1 MLRKLCLT
9 LILCAGCT
17 PPLEVSEV
25 PTDNAP
31 SSTPSP
37 QAAAQLGRPGA
48 RIATGIDIS
57 GFPEDLK
64 VGDTVNFPAQV
75 ILGDGSSSDAVASF
89 YTPDHLFE
97 RTDAGLRLLA
107 PGRLT
112 VTVRSLQNADIQET
126 RSFVIRDPLAPLPT
140 PSAQATPASE
150 ASASPAPQ
158 TTASPTPSAT
168 PVPTA
173 SPPAQSTGAS
183 EQALLQAYFP
193 TFKVGM
199 EWTYAIRLVGVAAA
213 VSGTQS
219 YPDPL
224 PLAWGLQIT
233 NMNDEG
239 SNAERIVAY
248 LQAHNDLG
256 TVQLSVTAVDENQV
270 TIRRSLS
277 TTLSGLA
284 AIPAS
289 ERSYT
294 RDTIA
299 ELYTNLLQQSAPA
312 QRSLK
317 RVETAT
323 TLTSFHTSPPEDF
336 TVDVLSGS
344 APLRDGLHTEEELT
358 LYMDPDK
365 GMIRQVVNQRGT
377 RQGYLSVDT
386 ALALYLT
393 DLKGF

>member
-1 MLRKLCLT
+1 MVRKLCLI

-17 PPLEVSEV
+17 PSLEVSAP
-25 PTDNAP
+25 PTAP
-31 SSTPSP
+31 STSVTPSP
-37 QAAAQLGRPGA
+37 QAPAQMGTPGA
-48 RIATGIDIS
+48 RIATAIDIS

-75 ILGDGSSSDAVASF
+75 VFRDGSTDNSFASF

-97 RTDAGLRLLA
+97 RTASGLRLLA

-126 RSFVIRDPLAPLPT
+126 RSFVIRDPSAPLPTAT
-140 PSAQATPASE
+140 PSAQASVTPDLNPKPSPIS
-150 ASASPAPQ
+150 SATAPPSLA
-158 TTASPTPSAT
+158 TASTSEL
-168 PVPTA
+168 
-173 SPPAQSTGAS
+173 QS
-183 EQALLQAYFP
+183 LQAYFP
-193 TFKVGM
+193 NFKVGM
-199 EWTYAIRLVGVAAA
+199 EWTYAIRLVGVAAG
-213 VSGTQS
+213 VSGTQQ

-224 PLAWGLQIT
+224 PLAWGLEMTDT
-233 NMNDEG
+233 NSESG
-239 SNAERIVAY
+239 NAARVVAY
-248 LQAHNDLG
+248 LQENNNLG
-256 TVQLSVTAVDENQV
+256 TVQLTVTAVTGDQV
-270 TIRRSLS
+270 TLRRSLS
-277 TTLSGLA
+277 TSLSGLA
-284 AIPAS
+284 NIPPG

-294 RDTIA
+294 RETIG

-317 RVETAT
+317 RVESGA
-323 TLTSFHTSPPEDF
+323 TLTSLHVSPPEDF

-358 LYMDPDK
+358 LYMHPEK

>member
-1 MLRKLCLT
+1 MVRKLCLT

-17 PPLEVSEV
+17 PPLEVSET
-25 PTDNAP
+25 PTAP
-31 SSTPSP
+31 SASVTPSP
-37 QAAAQLGRPGA
+37 QAPAQIGTPGA
-48 RIATGIDIS
+48 RIATAIDTS

-75 ILGDGSSSDAVASF
+75 VFRDGSTGDSLTHF
-89 YTPDHLFE
+89 YTPEHLFE

-140 PSAQATPASE
+140 ATPSAQA
-150 ASASPAPQ
+150 SASPDLNPNP
-158 TTASPTPSAT
+158 TPNPSPTSS
-168 PVPTA
+168 PT
-173 SPPAQSTGAS
+173 STSELQS
-183 EQALLQAYFP
+183 LQAYFP
-193 TFKVGM
+193 NFKVGM
-199 EWTYAIRLVGVAAA
+199 AWTYAIRLVGVAAG
-213 VSGTQS
+213 VSGTQQ

-224 PLAWGLQIT
+224 PLAWGLEMTDT
-233 NMNDEG
+233 NSESG
-239 SNAERIVAY
+239 NAARVVAY
-248 LQAHNDLG
+248 LQENNNLG
-256 TVQLSVTAVDENQV
+256 TVQLTVTAVAGDQV

-277 TTLSGLA
+277 TSLSGLA
-284 AIPAS
+284 NIPPG

-294 RDTIA
+294 RETIG

-317 RVETAT
+317 RVESDAS
-323 TLTSFHTSPPEDF
+323 LTSLHVSPPEDF

-358 LYMDPDK
+358 LYMHPEK